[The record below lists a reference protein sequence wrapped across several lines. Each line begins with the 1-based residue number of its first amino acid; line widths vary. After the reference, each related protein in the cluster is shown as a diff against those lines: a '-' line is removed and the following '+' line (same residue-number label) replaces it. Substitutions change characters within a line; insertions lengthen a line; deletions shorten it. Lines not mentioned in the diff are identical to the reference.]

1 MLVFSKITI
10 QMHYLKAYGC
20 NKIKRTKIF
29 PVIQQEGS
37 GPFAVCGTG
46 LLSSITGE
54 TAGSELPPFQ
64 GALAFCVISLPL
76 ALRSSACH
84 TVGTSTTRG
93 R

>member
-10 QMHYLKAYGC
+10 QMHYLKAKRC
-20 NKIKRTKIF
+20 NKINRTKMF

-37 GPFAVCGTG
+37 GAACDSG
-46 LLSSITGE
+46 LLSSIAGE

-76 ALRSSACH
+76 AAR
-84 TVGTSTTRG
+84 
-93 R
+93 